1 MKVDLRSQL
10 RRASTSIPLNIAEG
24 TGKSSGPDR
33 ARFYSIARGSAME
46 CGAIFDVFNASTM
59 LPLEMARQGRELVV
73 RIVSMLTKLSR

>member
-1 MKVDLRSQL
+1 
-10 RRASTSIPLNIAEG
+10 
-24 TGKSSGPDR
+24 
-33 ARFYSIARGSAME
+33 ME